1 MLSKL
6 TSWCAACAMAT
17 LLTACGGGTDAPA
30 SAVSAAPI
38 ETAMTMPTTTIE
50 STVVTMHGGGASVIA
65 SREVNPAP
73 ASDAEREAM
82 EMNEVEY
89 EKSFSIEKNRQYA
102 EQLAREHAAEE
113 ALRKGMQCSDPD
125 MTECARANNQGNNN
139 QGQ

>member
-1 MLSKL
+1 MFSTL
-6 TSWCAACAMAT
+6 TSRCAACALAT

-30 SAVSAAPI
+30 PAVTAAPI
-38 ETAMTMPTTTIE
+38 EAAMMMPTTTIE

-65 SREVNPAP
+65 GRDANPAL

-102 EQLAREHAAEE
+102 EQVAREHAAEE
-113 ALRKGMQCSDPD
+113 ALRKGMQCSDPE
-125 MTECARANNQGNNN
+125 MAECARDKN

>member
-1 MLSKL
+1 MFSKL

-30 SAVSAAPI
+30 PAVTAAPI

-65 SREVNPAP
+65 SRDVNPAL

-102 EQLAREHAAEE
+102 EQLAREHAAAEE
-113 ALRKGMQCSDPD
+113 ALRNGMQCSDPD
-125 MTECARANNQGNNN
+125 MAECTRGNNPGNNQGK
-139 QGQ
+139 